1 MTNIGLAS
9 DVYISRKVSAHVQM
23 ESKTTTRAM
32 NCVRADLL
40 VLIEN
45 RLHLNA
51 CVCCFQG
58 WLPPYRAEVVG
69 AWDGELVNIAR
80 AFGMLLNFNCAL
92 VLVPMFR
99 AILTYLQVERH
110 HEKGYAS
117 QRYFTSGSV
126 LEGYIFDVC
135 A

>member
-1 MTNIGLAS
+1 M
-9 DVYISRKVSAHVQM
+9 
-23 ESKTTTRAM
+23 
-32 NCVRADLL
+32 RADLL

-45 RLHLNA
+45 RLHLNV

-58 WLPPYRAEVVG
+58 WLPPYRTEVVG

-80 AFGMLLNFNCAL
+80 VFGMLLNFNCAL

-110 HEKGYAS
+110 HERDAPPKDPVLHAAS
-117 QRYFTSGSV
+117 WRDTLST
-126 LEGYIFDVC
+126 C
-135 A
+135 AHDGV